1 MTLISDTAPE
11 KLPAINQI
19 LQSIGQAPVTNL
31 DDRTNPDVAII
42 STTLAEV
49 NKEVQAEGWAF
60 NTEYEKPINTINN
73 GSSDDKEYHLPE
85 GDNILQIDLSD
96 KYKGDIDVVVR
107 RQPTTN
113 GTTGV
118 LKLYDRYNHTY
129 KIGTTAGQEFDAD
142 IIWLFDFIDAPIPIQ
157 NYITAKAATI
167 VAQRILGDP
176 AVVQILQQR
185 EGLARSI
192 ALEYEC
198 NQADYSIF
206 GHPHGNRNYTSY
218 KPYTALQR

>member
-1 MTLISDTAPE
+1 M
-11 KLPAINQI
+11 
-19 LQSIGQAPVTNL
+19 
-31 DDRTNPDVAII
+31 
-42 STTLAEV
+42 
-49 NKEVQAEGWAF
+49 
-60 NTEYEKPINTINN
+60 
-73 GSSDDKEYHLPE
+73 
-85 GDNILQIDLSD
+85 DLSD
-96 KYKGDIDVVVR
+96 KYKGDMDVVIR
-107 RQPTTN
+107 RQPSAD
-113 GTTGV
+113 GTTGI

-129 KIGTTAGQEFDAD
+129 ELGTTAGEELEVDVL
-142 IIWLFDFIDAPIPIQ
+142 WLFHFIDVPIPIR
-157 NYITAKAATI
+157 NYITAKTATI

>member
-1 MTLISDTAPE
+1 MTSLADTDT
-11 KLPAINQI
+11 KTLTAINQI
-19 LQSIGQAPVTNL
+19 LQSIGQAPVTNV

-42 STTLAEV
+42 LNTLTEV

-60 NTEYEKPINTINN
+60 NTEYEYSINTINN
-73 GSSDDKEYHLPE
+73 GTSDDKQYHLPVE
-85 GDNILQIDLSD
+85 DNILQMDLSD
-96 KYKGDIDVVVR
+96 KYKGDMDVVIR
-107 RQPTTN
+107 RHTDDKK
-113 GTTGV
+113 

-129 KIGTTAGQEFDAD
+129 ELSTTAGAELEVDV
-142 IIWLFDFIDAPIPIQ
+142 IWLFHFIDVPIPIQ
-157 NYITAKAATI
+157 NYITAKTATI

-198 NQADYSIF
+198 NQADYNIF

>member
-1 MTLISDTAPE
+1 LT
-11 KLPAINQI
+11 
-19 LQSIGQAPVTNL
+19 
-31 DDRTNPDVAII
+31 
-42 STTLAEV
+42 EV

-73 GSSDDKEYHLPE
+73 GSADDKEYHLPE
-85 GDNILQIDLSD
+85 GDSILQIDLSD
-96 KYKGDIDVVVR
+96 NYKGDIDVVVR
-107 RQPTTN
+107 RQPTTD
-113 GTTGV
+113 GTKGT

-129 KIGTTAGQEFDAD
+129 KLGTTAGQEFDAD
-142 IIWLFDFIDAPIPIQ
+142 IIWLFHFIDVPISIQ
-157 NYITAKAATI
+157 NYITSKTATI

-176 AVVQILQQR
+176 AVVQTLLQR